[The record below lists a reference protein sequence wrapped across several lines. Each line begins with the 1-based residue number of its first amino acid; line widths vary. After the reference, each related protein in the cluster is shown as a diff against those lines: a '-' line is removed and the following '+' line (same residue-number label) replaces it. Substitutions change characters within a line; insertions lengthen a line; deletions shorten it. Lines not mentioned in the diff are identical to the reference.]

1 MPKRRS
7 AKPKTEFARRLIEL
21 REFYGAATGR
31 PNLSQ
36 KDFAQILGFGEGQ
49 KETYRRYER
58 GETEPNMR
66 TLAEIHRVTGASLDL
81 LISGSFPPQGRSPSP
96 LTPAVARGGKTTLR
110 HN

>member
-7 AKPKTEFARRLIEL
+7 APPKTEFARRLIEL
-21 REFYGAATGR
+21 REFYAAATGR
-31 PNLSQ
+31 PNMSQ
-36 KDFAQILGFGEGQ
+36 GEFANILGFGSGQ
-49 KETYRRYER
+49 EETYRRYER

-96 LTPAVARGGKTTLR
+96 IAPAVARGSKATLR